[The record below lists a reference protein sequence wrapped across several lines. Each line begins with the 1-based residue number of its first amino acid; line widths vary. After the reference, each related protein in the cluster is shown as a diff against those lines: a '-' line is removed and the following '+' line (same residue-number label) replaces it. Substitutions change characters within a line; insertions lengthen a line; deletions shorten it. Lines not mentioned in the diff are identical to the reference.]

1 MKLYHGSDQIILKP
15 KYNYGNPSSDYGL
28 GFYMSD
34 DKEIARLW
42 ASKNPKNG
50 YLMEY
55 EAAMDKLNILYLDDQ
70 SEDSILKWITIL
82 ISHRFSRFEIDKYKT
97 TIDALNNKY
106 SFDISKYD
114 MIVGYR
120 ADDSYFQY
128 SRDFVADDLSIESL
142 SKAMKLGNLGK
153 QYVLISENSFKHI
166 TLKHYEEIKA
176 TNEYELFRKETNKQY
191 HLLKNEDSI
200 NNTFIRDILR
210 K

>member
-15 KYNYGNPSSDYGL
+15 KYNYGNPSNDYGL

-42 ASKNPKNG
+42 ASKNPKDG

-55 EAAMDKLNILYLDDQ
+55 EVAMDKLNILYLDDQ

-97 TIDALNNKY
+97 TIDALNNKC

-166 TLKHYEEIKA
+166 TLKHYEEVKA

>member
-1 MKLYHGSDQIILKP
+1 MKLYHGSDKIILKP
-15 KYNYGNPSSDYGL
+15 EYNYGNPSNDYGL

-34 DKEIARLW
+34 DKDIARLW
-42 ASKNPKNG
+42 ASKNPNVG
-50 YLMEY
+50 YLMEC
-55 EAAMDKLNILYLDDQ
+55 EVLIDKLNVLYLDDQ

-97 TIDALNNKY
+97 TIDALNKRY
-106 SFDISKYD
+106 SFDITKYD

-128 SRDFVADDLSIESL
+128 SRDFVANDLSIEIL
-142 SKAMKLGNLGK
+142 SKAMKLGKLGK

-166 TLKHYEEIKA
+166 ALKNYEEVRA
-176 TNEYELFRKETNKQY
+176 SDEYDLFRKQTNKQY
-191 HLLKNEDSI
+191 HLLKKEDDI
-200 NNTFIRDILR
+200 NNTFVRDILR

>member
-15 KYNYGNPSSDYGL
+15 KYNYGNPSNDYGL

-34 DKEIARLW
+34 DKDIARLW
-42 ASKNPKNG
+42 ASKNPYDG
-50 YLMEY
+50 FLMEY
-55 EAAMDKLNILYLDDQ
+55 EVAMNKLNILYLDDQ
-70 SEDSILKWITIL
+70 SEESVLKWITIL
-82 ISHRFSRFEIDKYKT
+82 VSHRFSHFEIDKYKT
-97 TIDALNNKY
+97 TINTLMDKY
-106 SFDISKYD
+106 LFDTSNYD

-128 SRDFVADDLSIESL
+128 SRDFVADDLSLETL

-153 QYVLISENSFKHI
+153 QYVLISENSFNHI
-166 TLKHYEEIKA
+166 TLNKYEVIKPS
-176 TNEYELFRKETNKQY
+176 NEYELFRKHTNKRY
-191 HLLKNEDSI
+191 HQLKKEDNI